1 MPREVRARFSVK
13 TPNTYQELELPER
26 SLEWTD
32 EQVWAL
38 RQLVKL
44 AERHHTKVRRDSGRS
59 LKNSGPGDRN

>member
-44 AERHHTKVRRDSGRS
+44 AERHHTQVRRDSGRS